1 MLDFCRSIIVI
12 LVLLIFTASQ
22 VIAGFVLEQER
33 YEKGTSKKLKDTIYI
48 QENKVK
54 FFDEEGQFS
63 AIFNLGTG
71 EMMQIDN
78 MSRTYTSAKAKD
90 YFKFFKEYALKMKTA
105 MQQQLAELTP
115 DQRAQAEEMMK
126 RQGIELPGSN
136 SVPVKIELKKTGDIS
151 KIAGYESVKYEI
163 YRNGKLDE
171 EIWTSKEV
179 GLENEIDMNKM
190 TVYMSELR
198 KIEESLGGASSVSKE
213 AEQVYIE
220 VFGSGFPMKTTDY
233 PVSGT
238 SIVEEIVKVSRKQIE
253 SSEFRAPAGYRKVP
267 LEQMLQLGSVE

>member
-33 YEKGTSKKLKDTIYI
+33 YEKGTSKKLKGTIYI

-63 AIFNLGTG
+63 AIFNLETG

-105 MQQQLAELTP
+105 MQQQLAKLPP

-151 KIAGYESVKYEI
+151 KIAGYESVKYEV

-179 GLENEIDMNKM
+179 GLESEIDMNKM
-190 TVYMSELR
+190 TEYMSELR
-198 KIEESLGGASSVSKE
+198 KIEESLGGANSVSKE

-220 VFGSGFPMKTTDY
+220 VFGSGFPMKTIDY

-238 SIVEEIVKVSRKQIE
+238 SIVEEIVKISRKQIE

-267 LEQMLQLGSVE
+267 LEQMLQLSSVQ

>member
-33 YEKGTSKKLKDTIYI
+33 YEKGTSKKLKGTIYM

-63 AIFNLGTG
+63 AIFNLETG

-151 KIAGYESVKYEI
+151 KIAGYESVKYEV

-190 TVYMSELR
+190 TEYMSELR

-220 VFGSGFPMKTTDY
+220 VFGSGFPMKTIDY

-238 SIVEEIVKVSRKQIE
+238 SIVEEIVKISRKQIE

-267 LEQMLQLGSVE
+267 LEQMLQLSSVQ